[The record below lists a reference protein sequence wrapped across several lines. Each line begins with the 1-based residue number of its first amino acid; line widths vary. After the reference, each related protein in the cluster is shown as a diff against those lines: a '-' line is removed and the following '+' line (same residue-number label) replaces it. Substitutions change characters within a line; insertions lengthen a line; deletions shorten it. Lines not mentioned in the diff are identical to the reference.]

1 MKKSI
6 LVALTAVPLFAH
18 AGLMDSLTDTVT
30 SSVTSS
36 AKEMAGTAMDSASNE
51 AIKRALDIKEG
62 GSNKQAIKD
71 KLGAPI
77 TTKTEAGLEVWTYDL
92 SALNKA
98 SPLLAETTKTLL
110 KESEVAQKNVVIKF
124 EGETV
129 KTLNLADKAKA

>member
-6 LVALTAVPLFAH
+6 LVALTALPLMAN

-30 SSVTSS
+30 SSVTST

-51 AIKRALDIKEG
+51 AIKKALDIKEG
-62 GSNKQAIKD
+62 GSNKQAIKE
-71 KLGAPI
+71 KLGAPAS
-77 TTKTEAGLEVWTYDL
+77 TKTEAGLEVWTYDL
-92 SALNKA
+92 GALNKV
-98 SPLLAETTKTLL
+98 SPMLAETSKSLF
-110 KESEVAQKNVVIKF
+110 KESEVAQKTVLIKF

>member
-6 LVALTAVPLFAH
+6 LVALTALPLMAN

-30 SSVTSS
+30 SSVTST
-36 AKEMAGTAMDSASNE
+36 AKEMAGSAMDSASNE
-51 AIKRALDIKEG
+51 AIKKALDIKEG

-71 KLGAPI
+71 KLGAPAS
-77 TTKTEAGLEVWTYDL
+77 TKTEAGLEVWTYDL
-92 SALNKA
+92 SALNKV
-98 SPLLAETTKTLL
+98 SPMLAETSKTLF
-110 KESEVAQKNVVIKF
+110 KDTEAAQKSVVIKF

>member
-6 LVALTAVPLFAH
+6 LVALTALPLMAN

-30 SSVTSS
+30 SSVTST

-51 AIKRALDIKEG
+51 AIKKALDIKEG

-71 KLGAPI
+71 KLGAPAS
-77 TTKTEAGLEVWTYDL
+77 TKTEAGLEVWTYDL
-92 SALNKA
+92 GALNKV
-98 SPLLAETTKTLL
+98 SPMLAETSKTLF
-110 KESEVAQKNVVIKF
+110 KDVEAAQKNVLIKF

-129 KTLNLADKAKA
+129 KALNLVDKTKA